1 MEKSAFGVDHEISK
15 EYSYFRGGA
24 LSATKDA
31 PKGKK
36 STAYRGAA
44 KKTYKEMAGP
54 AVGGGAAGAAAGAV
68 VGSRYKKAKVGAA
81 LGGVFGAEGAAIG
94 HLMRPKT
101 QKKIYNAGMKEAK
114 K

>member
-36 STAYRGAA
+36 SKAYGRAA
-44 KKTYKEMAGP
+44 KKTYAEMAKP
-54 AVGGGAAGAAAGAV
+54 AVAGGAAGATAGAL
-68 VGSRYKKAKVGAA
+68 VGAKYKKAKTGAA
-81 LGGVFGAEGAAIG
+81 LGGALGAEAGAIG
-94 HLMRPKT
+94 HLLRPKT

-114 K
+114 